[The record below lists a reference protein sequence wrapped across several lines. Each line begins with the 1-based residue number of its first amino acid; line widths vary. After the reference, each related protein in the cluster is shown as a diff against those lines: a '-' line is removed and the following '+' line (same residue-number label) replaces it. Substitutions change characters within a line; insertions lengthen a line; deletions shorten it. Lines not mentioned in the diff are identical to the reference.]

1 MKLDRKILP
10 FMYLYAKNPQSN
22 TFLLRRSVA
31 QLVERRSPKPKVAG
45 SIPSTPAS
53 LVIRK
58 VLKVW
63 LKLIPFSF

>member
-10 FMYLYAKNPQSN
+10 FMYLYARIHKVIR
-22 TFLLRRSVA
+22 FCCRRSVA

-53 LVIRK
+53 LGYKGKFKSMAKANPIQ
-58 VLKVW
+58 
-63 LKLIPFSF
+63 F